1 MIIDAHCH
9 LGVSRARDWSQT
21 PEELRAAMDEA
32 GVDRACVFG
41 FPDTVDNEAI
51 LATARADD
59 RLIGLACV
67 DPNKPDA
74 ADELERGLR
83 GGLRGLRL
91 HPYLHGFTLSMPI
104 VDPLFEV
111 CAQYGAPVL
120 CHGADDAPANN
131 PYQFLAMAERHPRVN
146 LVALYGGFVWNVGD
160 LAEIAARRDN
170 VYLEVSTYA
179 PGTLRNALTIAG
191 PGKFIFGSGLP
202 DGDQVVTLR
211 RLRVA
216 LPDDEARALVLGGTM
231 RRLLTL

>member
-9 LGVSRARDWSQT
+9 LGVSRVRDWSQT
-21 PEELRAAMDEA
+21 PDELRAAMDEA

-41 FPDTVDNEAI
+41 FPDTVDNEVI
-51 LATARADD
+51 LAATHADD
-59 RLIGLACV
+59 RLIGLACI

-91 HPYLHGFTLSMPI
+91 HPYLHGFTLSMAI

-111 CAQYGAPVL
+111 CARHGAPVL
-120 CHGADDAPANN
+120 CHGADDVPANN
-131 PYQFLAMAERHPRVN
+131 PYQFLVMAERHPTVN

-160 LAEIAARRDN
+160 MAEIAARRDN
-170 VYLEVSTYA
+170 LYLEVSTYA
-179 PGTLRNALTIAG
+179 PGALRNALTIIG
-191 PGKFIFGSGLP
+191 PERFIFGSGLP

-216 LPDDEARALVLGGTM
+216 VPDDEARALVLGGNM
-231 RRLLTL
+231 RRLLAI